1 MFNIKSSR
9 RGKPGVGKVY
19 RFLAGCVLLALAAKD
34 AGTQTRVDLRTQSK
48 SVDFS
53 AAPSTKPFQSGTA
66 LPGACSQGQTFF
78 KTNAAAGAN
87 FYACTSTD
95 TWTLEGGTGNAAL
108 SYLTTNTE
116 SSLTDSRR
124 IAAGTGIGP
133 LVDTGPAGTLIIPLD
148 TAVALTKVTAQA
160 GAPWSLIPASASG
173 TVYSVAASP
182 ALTAYTRNQFFSFI
196 PDVNCGNSPALNI
209 DSLGPIALKKISGGA
224 LVAVTANDCLA
235 GVPYHIRARG
245 NPVDAF
251 VLSTDAGGGGGTPG
265 GSSGDFQMN
274 VSGAFAGGGPTWTHP
289 SANKNRITVTAGSS
303 DTSSTDIGFRYQ
315 SSGGANL
322 INMGPSKASLG
333 DPGISFG
340 PDANQGTIGYYTG
353 YGEFYFRNQ
362 TGIEVPIN
370 TKAIALTNLTLAQT
384 STIPNPDGLL
394 FYCTDCKV
402 TSGVD
407 NTCTGSGTG
416 AFLVKINGVKKCL
429 Q

>member
-1 MFNIKSSR
+1 MSNTKGSGR
-9 RGKPGVGKVY
+9 RRTGGINAC
-19 RFLAGCVLLALAAKD
+19 RFLAGSAALVLATQS
-34 AGTQTRVDLRTQSK
+34 AGAQTRVDLHTQSK

-53 AAPSTKPFQSGTA
+53 AASSSKSFQAGTTLSGV
-66 LPGACSQGQTFF
+66 CSQGQTFF

-87 FYACTSTD
+87 FYACTSPN
-95 TWTLEGGTGNAAL
+95 TWTLEGGTGNSAL
-108 SYLTTNTE
+108 SYLTTNAE
-116 SSLTDSRR
+116 SSLSDGRR

-133 LVDTGPAGTLIIPLD
+133 FVDTGPAGMLIIPLD

-160 GAPWSLIPASASG
+160 GAPWSLISASASG
-173 TVYSVAASP
+173 TVYSAAASP
-182 ALTAYTRNQFFSFI
+182 ALAAYTQNQFFSFI
-196 PDVNCGNSPALNI
+196 PDVNCGNSPTLNI

-224 LVAVTANDCLA
+224 LVAVTADDCLA
-235 GVPYHIRARG
+235 GVPYHIRAHG

-251 VLSTDAGGGGGTPG
+251 VLSTDIGGGGGTPG
-265 GSSGDFQMN
+265 GSSGDFQLN
-274 VSGAFAGGGPTWTHP
+274 VSGALAGGGPTWTHP

-303 DTSSTDIGFRYQ
+303 DTSSADIGFRYQ
-315 SSGGANL
+315 TSGGANL

-340 PDANQGTIGYYTG
+340 PDASQGTIGYYTG

-362 TGIEVPIN
+362 TGSEVPIN

-384 STIPNPDGLL
+384 STVPNPDGLL

-402 TSGVD
+402 TSGAD